1 MRETIH
7 GGRKK
12 GRRRD
17 APISH
22 SIVFRR
28 LLRNSVSVQKAEEYV
43 AKLLT
48 VSAAQAAFGF
58 SESTFLRFRQR
69 HRIQLLPGK
78 RVHID
83 DVIAALD
90 RERRHN

>member
-1 MRETIH
+1 MNVASRTISPTVLTTTVTPLIAQ
-7 GGRKK
+7 K
-12 GRRRD
+12 
-17 APISH
+17 
-22 SIVFRR
+22 IV
-28 LLRNSVSVQKAEEYV
+28 EDYV

-48 VSAAQAAFGF
+48 VSEAQAAFGF

-69 HRIQLLPGK
+69 HRIQLLSGK
-78 RVHID
+78 RVHVD